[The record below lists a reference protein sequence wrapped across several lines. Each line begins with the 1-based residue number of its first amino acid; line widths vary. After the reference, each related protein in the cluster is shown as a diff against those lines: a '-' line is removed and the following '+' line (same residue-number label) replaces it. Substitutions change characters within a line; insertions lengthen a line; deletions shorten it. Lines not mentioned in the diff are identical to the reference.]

1 MVLADFL
8 YVTFQLGRELT
19 ASQKL
24 AQLGREMS
32 GVSSTASDAIA
43 FPEYFTFVP
52 WKHHV
57 AIVSKCESV
66 EEALFYVIKC
76 INEGWSRTE
85 KRPISV
91 PLI

>member
-1 MVLADFL
+1 MKQWYLFYADS
-8 YVTFQLGRELT
+8 EE
-19 ASQKL
+19 KL
-24 AQLGREMS
+24 AQLGREIS
-32 GVSSTASDAIA
+32 DVPSSTNDSIA
-43 FPEYFTFVP
+43 FPKYFAFVP

-57 AIVSKCESV
+57 AIVSKCKSV